1 MGIIYLY
8 LTINKRVK
16 KILIVRFKQTVI
28 ARLKKTFIKVTLT
41 ITQKT
46 TSIIIVLRQKK
57 TFLIK
62 VKYYCI

>member
-41 ITQKT
+41 IT
-46 TSIIIVLRQKK
+46 
-57 TFLIK
+57 
-62 VKYYCI
+62 